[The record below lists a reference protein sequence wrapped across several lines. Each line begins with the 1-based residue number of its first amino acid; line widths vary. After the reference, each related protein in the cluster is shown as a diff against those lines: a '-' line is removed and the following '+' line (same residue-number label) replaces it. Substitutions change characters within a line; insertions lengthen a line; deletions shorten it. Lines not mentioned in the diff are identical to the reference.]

1 MNYNMEELLAKTID
15 LKASDLHITVGL
27 PPCVRVN
34 GKLEKLGEVKLLP
47 GDTRKLT
54 REILNPTQFAE
65 YEELG
70 DYDLSYSIANRGR
83 FRINAFKQ
91 RGSCAMAIRSVSG
104 RVSSFEELHL
114 PPILRDIAEKRKGLV
129 LVTGPTGMGKSTTLA
144 CMIDYINTNRSEH
157 ILTLEDPIEYL
168 HAHKKSIVNQR
179 ELRTDFQSFA
189 DGLRAGL
196 RQDPDV
202 ILLGEMRDVDTMQI
216 ALTAAETGH
225 LVFSTLHTID
235 ATSTIDRIIDVFPP
249 HQQQQAIVQLANVLE
264 AVVAQQLLPK
274 IDGTRVVATEIMTTT
289 TAIKNLIREKKTHQI
304 PNIIQTGAK
313 YGMHTMDASILE
325 LFRANLITEDTVNK
339 FQTNLK
345 HMNYL

>member
-1 MNYNMEELLAKTID
+1 MNYNMEELLTKTID
-15 LKASDLHITVGL
+15 MKASDLHITVGL
-27 PPCVRVN
+27 PPCIRVN
-34 GKLEKLGEVKLLP
+34 GKLIKIGENKLLP
-47 GDTRKLT
+47 GDTKQLT

-65 YEELG
+65 YQEVG

-104 RVSSFEELHL
+104 KVSSFEELSL
-114 PPILRDIAEKRKGLV
+114 PPILKDIAEKRKGLV

-144 CMIDYINTNRSEH
+144 CMIDYINSNRSEH

-179 ELRTDFQSFA
+179 ELRTDFHSFA

-313 YGMHTMDASILE
+313 YGMHTMDASILN

-345 HMNYL
+345 HINYL